1 MQPADAANGTIT
13 LGAVT
18 GGTSPYTYSVGGGAF
33 TSTTSYTGL
42 TAAPYTVVVRDAN
55 GCTFT
60 TSASISN
67 IGGPTALATTVTNST
82 CGAANGTLTLGAV
95 TGGVSPYTYSVNSGA
110 YTSTTVYSGLAAA
123 TYTIDVKDANGCIY
137 STSAISGQYPRTNSH
152 SNNLDRCSLRISQ
165 RDITLGAVTGGT
177 SPYTYSVGGGA
188 FTSTTSYTGL
198 TAAPYTVVV
207 RDANGCTFTT
217 SASISNI
224 GGPTVL
230 ATTVT
235 NSTCGAA
242 NGTLTLGAV
251 TGGVSPYTYSVNSG
265 AYTSTTV
272 YSGLAAATY
281 TIDVKDANGCIY
293 STSAIVTIP
302 PDQQP

>member
-1 MQPADAANGTIT
+1 M
-13 LGAVT
+13 
-18 GGTSPYTYSVGGGAF
+18 
-33 TSTTSYTGL
+33 
-42 TAAPYTVVVRDAN
+42 
-55 GCTFT
+55 
-60 TSASISN
+60 
-67 IGGPTALATTVTNST
+67 
-82 CGAANGTLTLGAV
+82 

-110 YTSTTVYSGLAAA
+110 YTSTTVYSGLTAA

-137 STSAISGQYPRTNSH
+137 STSAIVGNTPGPTAIVITSTDAACGSANGT
-152 SNNLDRCSLRISQ
+152 
-165 RDITLGAVTGGT
+165 ITLGAVTGGT

-230 ATTVT
+230 ATTVA

-272 YSGLAAATY
+272 YSGLDSSDLY
-281 TIDVKDANGCIY
+281 DRC
-293 STSAIVTIP
+293 
-302 PDQQP
+302 